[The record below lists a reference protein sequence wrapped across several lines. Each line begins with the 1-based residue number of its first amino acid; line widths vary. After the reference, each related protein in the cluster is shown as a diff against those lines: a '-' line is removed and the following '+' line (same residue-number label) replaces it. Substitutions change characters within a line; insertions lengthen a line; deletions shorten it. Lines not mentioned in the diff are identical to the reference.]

1 MITDKTTYKP
11 LSFLG
16 MIRHYEW
23 MLKTGHIK
31 PGGPA
36 HTRLKELK
44 QIYATRKAK
53 RGNDG

>member
-1 MITDKTTYKP
+1 MITEKTAYKP
-11 LSFLG
+11 LSSLG

-23 MLKTGHIK
+23 MLKAGCIK

-53 RGNDG
+53 KD

>member
-1 MITDKTTYKP
+1 MITEKTAYKP
-11 LSFLG
+11 LSSLG

-23 MLKTGHIK
+23 MLTAGYIK
-31 PGGPA
+31 PGGPG
-36 HTRLKELK
+36 HTRLKVLK